1 MRVSPYGSLIVALVT
16 PFDKTLAVDYRAA
29 GMLASKLV
37 DEGCDGVVV
46 SGTTGESPTL
56 TATEKIR
63 LLAEV
68 KDAVGGRAKVWAG
81 TGGNNTRES
90 VELTRAAEDAGA
102 DGILA
107 VTPYYNKPSQD
118 GLYLHFRAMSES
130 TSLPIM
136 LYNVPG
142 RTSVNMVPDTVLRL
156 SELRNVVAVKEAS
169 GSLDQSSQILSSCAQ
184 GFYVYSGD
192 DSLTLPILAI
202 GGSGIVS
209 VAAHVVA
216 RHLRDMLDFYREGEL
231 QAAREIHLKLFELFK
246 VLFITTNPVPVKTA
260 LELCGTPLGGF
271 RLPLCPPS
279 ERETAQIARVLVGL
293 GLIRD
298 PNMRS

>member
-1 MRVSPYGSLIVALVT
+1 MRISPFGSLIVALVT
-16 PFDKTLAVDYRAA
+16 PFDEALAVDYRAA

-46 SGTTGESPTL
+46 SGTTGESPNL
-56 TATEKIR
+56 TAAEKIR
-63 LLAEV
+63 LLAAV

-130 TSLPIM
+130 TSLPVM

-156 SELRNVVAVKEAS
+156 SELSNVVAVKEAS
-169 GSLDQSSQILSSCAQ
+169 GSLDQSSQILSSCPQ
-184 GFYVYSGD
+184 GFFVYSGD

-216 RHLRDMLDFYREGEL
+216 RRLRDMLDFYREGEL
-231 QAAREIHLKLFELFK
+231 QAAREIHLRLFQLFK

-260 LELCGTPLGGF
+260 LELCGTPMGGF

-298 PNMRS
+298 PKKHS